1 VSLLIVEDG
10 SGVPDA
16 NVYSTLDAFKAY
28 TPLGGISIPTSADDT
43 TLEKAL
49 IRGTAHIEGAY
60 SYRWPGYRMTQTQ
73 GLSWPRYEAWDVDGY
88 ALIGVPTGI
97 KYACFEAALIELSE
111 PGALTEALEH
121 GGMITR
127 EKVGNLETGYAS
139 GAPVGIVYPVLK
151 NCLASIVRDSGGVR
165 LSR

>member
-28 TPLGGISIPTSADDT
+28 TPRGGLSIPTSADDT

-49 IRGTAHIEGAY
+49 IRGTAYIEGAY
-60 SYRWPGYRMTQTQ
+60 SYGWPGYRMTQTQ
-73 GLSWPRYEAWDVDGY
+73 GLSWPRYEAWDVDGC

-139 GAPVGIVYPVLK
+139 GAPVGMVYPVLK
-151 NCLASIVRDSGGVR
+151 NCLAGILKGNGSVR

>member
-1 VSLLIVEDG
+1 MSLLIVEDG

-73 GLSWPRYEAWDVDGY
+73 GLSWPRYEARDVDGY

-97 KYACFEAALIELSE
+97 KCACFEAALIELSE

>member
-1 VSLLIVEDG
+1 MSLLIVEDG

-43 TLEKAL
+43 ALEKAL
-49 IRGTAHIEGAY
+49 IRGTAYIEGAY
-60 SYRWPGYRMTQTQ
+60 SYRWPGYRVTQMQ
-73 GLSWPRYEAWDVDGY
+73 GLSWPRYEAWDTDGY
-88 ALIGVPTGI
+88 ALVGI
-97 KYACFEAALIELSE
+97 PKSVKYACFEAALIELVE